1 MDSIDE
7 MLETLDDRIG
17 DNYFL
22 KKVINS
28 KDFKKYVE
36 EIKKYT
42 LDRLSDKVFFTYEKF
57 RNKVENV
64 IGSADLIDLY
74 CEITLKELL
83 RENKII
89 KIKNK
94 FVAKEMFIK
103 MFLVIDSFNSL
114 DEKEK
119 EYITSNIL
127 VDSI

>member
-1 MDSIDE
+1 MDLIDE

-17 DNYFL
+17 NNYFL

-36 EIKKYT
+36 EVKKYT
-42 LDRLSDKVFFTYEKF
+42 LERLSDQVFFTYEKF
-57 RNKVENV
+57 RNKVESI
-64 IGSADLIDLY
+64 IGSADLIELY
-74 CEITLKELL
+74 CEISLKELL
-83 RENKII
+83 MENKII

-94 FVAKEMFIK
+94 FVAKEMFTK
-103 MFLVIDSFNSL
+103 MFLIIESFNSL

>member
-7 MLETLDDRIG
+7 MLKTLDDRIG
-17 DNYFL
+17 NNYFL
-22 KKVINS
+22 EKIINN
-28 KDFKKYVE
+28 KDFKRHVE

-42 LDRLSDKVFFTYEKF
+42 FERLSDQVFFTYEKF
-57 RNKVENV
+57 KSKAENV
-64 IGSADLIDLY
+64 LGSADLFDLY
-74 CEITLKELL
+74 CEVALKELL
-83 RENKII
+83 KENKII

-94 FVAKEMFIK
+94 FVAKEMFTKIL
-103 MFLVIDSFNSL
+103 LVSESFNSL

>member
-7 MLETLDDRIG
+7 MLETLDERIG
-17 DNYFL
+17 NNYFL
-22 KKVINS
+22 NKVINS

-36 EIKKYT
+36 EIKKHT
-42 LDRLSDKVFFTYEKF
+42 LERISNEIFFTYEKF
-57 RNKVENV
+57 RNKIENI
-64 IGSADLIDLY
+64 IGSTDLIDLY

-83 RENKII
+83 KENKII

-94 FVAKEMFIK
+94 FVAKEMFTK
-103 MFLVIDSFNSL
+103 MFLIIESFNSL

>member
-1 MDSIDE
+1 MNSIDE

-17 DNYFL
+17 NNYFL
-22 KKVINS
+22 KKVINN

-36 EIKKYT
+36 EIKKHT
-42 LDRLSDKVFFTYEKF
+42 LERLSGEVFFTYEKF
-57 RNKVENV
+57 RNKAKN
-64 IGSADLIDLY
+64 ILSSADLFDLY

-83 RENKII
+83 KENKII

-94 FVAKEMFIK
+94 FVAKEMFTK
-103 MFLVIDSFNSL
+103 MFLIIESFNSL

>member
-7 MLETLDDRIG
+7 MLKTLDDRIG
-17 DNYFL
+17 NNYFL
-22 KKVINS
+22 EKVINN
-28 KDFKKYVE
+28 KDFKRHIE

-42 LDRLSDKVFFTYEKF
+42 FERLSDQVFFTYEKF
-57 RNKVENV
+57 RSKAENV
-64 IGSADLIDLY
+64 LGSADLFELY
-74 CEITLKELL
+74 CETALKELL
-83 RENKII
+83 KENKII

-94 FVAKEMFIK
+94 FVAKEMFTKIL
-103 MFLVIDSFNSL
+103 LVAESFNSL

>member
-1 MDSIDE
+1 MDSIDD

-17 DNYFL
+17 NNYFL

-28 KDFKKYVE
+28 EGFKKYIKEV
-36 EIKKYT
+36 KKYAME
-42 LDRLSDKVFFTYEKF
+42 RLSDEVFFTYEKF
-57 RNKVENV
+57 KNKIENV

-83 RENKII
+83 KENKII

-94 FVAKEMFIK
+94 FVAKEMFTK
-103 MFLVIDSFNSL
+103 MFLIIESFNSL
-114 DEKEK
+114 EEKEK

>member
-1 MDSIDE
+1 MDSIDD
-7 MLETLDDRIG
+7 MLETLDERIG
-17 DNYFL
+17 NNYFL
-22 KKVINS
+22 NKVINS
-28 KDFKKYVE
+28 KDFKEYVE
-36 EIKKYT
+36 EIKKHT
-42 LDRLSDKVFFTYEKF
+42 LERISNEIFFTYEKF

-83 RENKII
+83 KENKII

-94 FVAKEMFIK
+94 FVAKEIFAK
-103 MFLVIDSFNSL
+103 MFLIIESFNSL
-114 DEKEK
+114 EEKEK

>member
-1 MDSIDE
+1 MDSIDD
-7 MLETLDDRIG
+7 MLETLDERIG
-17 DNYFL
+17 NNYFL
-22 KKVINS
+22 NKVINS

-42 LDRLSDKVFFTYEKF
+42 LDRLSDEVFFTYEKF
-57 RNKVENV
+57 RNKTESV

-74 CEITLKELL
+74 CETALKELL
-83 RENKII
+83 KENKII